1 MEKKF
6 VQTMVKQ
13 HRARPTRSALSTV
26 PHQEPFDLFAR
37 WYAEARAS
45 EPRDANAMTLATADA
60 EGRPAARLVLLKAAD
75 ERGFAFYTNLES
87 RKGGE
92 LAANPQAA
100 LCFHWKSLGR
110 QVRIEGVVERVSDA
124 EADAYFAS
132 RPRDSQIGAWASDQS
147 RPLES
152 RAELERRVAQ
162 GEARFGSDPVPRPP
176 YWSGFR
182 VVPHRLEFWQEQ
194 PFRLHDRILY
204 VRNEA
209 GWRTGRLFP

>member
-1 MEKKF
+1 M
-6 VQTMVKQ
+6 
-13 HRARPTRSALSTV
+13 STV